1 MGTKS
6 DPEID
11 GEAGLGGSEPTAIAA
26 SGFKSAVCS
35 LLATASQPPCLLIL
49 SANLFIYNRLPHL
62 QQPPLQH
69 SAVKFLC
76 ITVCPPESFQGSAGL
91 SVPHLSPTGLQAQ
104 ATVTGLSLRPFRRS
118 KLNSSHLQD
127 RQAL

>member
-49 SANLFIYNRLPHL
+49 SANFIHL
-62 QQPPLQH
+62 Q
-69 SAVKFLC
+69 S
-76 ITVCPPESFQGSAGL
+76 SS
-91 SVPHLSPTGLQAQ
+91 SSPA
-104 ATVTGLSLRPFRRS
+104 A
-118 KLNSSHLQD
+118 SSTT
-127 RQAL
+127 